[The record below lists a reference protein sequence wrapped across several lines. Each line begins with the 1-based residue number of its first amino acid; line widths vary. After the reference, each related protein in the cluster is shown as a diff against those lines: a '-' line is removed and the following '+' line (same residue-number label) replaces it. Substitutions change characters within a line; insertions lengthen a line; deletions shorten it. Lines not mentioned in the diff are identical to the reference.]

1 MPIFTCRYCPSSFTS
16 TRKLETYQKQHRSQR
31 CKICN
36 KAFYQT
42 SQLVEHVYTHVV
54 TPPKTA
60 EAGIQCELINFN
72 TMRIEYRERQPKE
85 DSLSTYGLTTPEK
98 LPFGF

>member
-1 MPIFTCRYCPSSFTS
+1 MQEP
-16 TRKLETYQKQHRSQR
+16 
-31 CKICN
+31 N
-36 KAFYQT
+36 K
-42 SQLVEHVYTHVV
+42 
-54 TPPKTA
+54 KKKMTA
-60 EAGIQCELINFN
+60 EAGIQCKLINFN